1 MSKYQIIENGILIS
15 TTTSG
20 VNLYKTSKAVIDN
33 YSNYIDI
40 GIQSIELCELLK
52 TTVATIE
59 IPKRDEF
66 IDFQTNQIAFFE
78 LYCFFLNFS
87 IDFSIS
93 SRELYLAT
101 NKSEQI
107 FYIKSIYIELYRY
120 LERHNNDLRIIKE
133 LYGVSEEYKEYNRC
147 LSEFRSN
154 YYEKIKTNRNTF
166 FAHFDKGTQ
175 YGDYF
180 KFATNL
186 DAEKVARMCNS
197 FLSVQ
202 EKLAIIFKQLSI
214 TQINTT
220 LAFGDLIKKRKEESN
235 MEVQNKLEEI
245 KSLVS
250 EKQYIEIKSQ
260 MDNLHSKTEEAL

>member
-15 TTTSG
+15 TTASG
-20 VNLYKTSKAVIDN
+20 INLYKASKAVIDD
-33 YSNYIDI
+33 YSSDIDI
-40 GIQSIELCELLK
+40 NIQSIALCELLR

-59 IPKRDEF
+59 IPQKDEF
-66 IDFQTNQIAFFE
+66 IDFQTNRIAFCE

-120 LERHNNDLRIIKE
+120 LERHNKDLGIIKK

-147 LSEFRSN
+147 LKEFRSN
-154 YYEKIKTNRNTF
+154 YYEQIKTNRNTF
-166 FAHFDKGTQ
+166 FAHLDNGAR

-180 KFATNL
+180 EFTTNL
-186 DAEKVARMCNS
+186 DAEEVAKMCVS

-202 EKLAIIFKQLSI
+202 EKLSIIYKQLSV
-214 TQINTT
+214 TQISTT
-220 LAFGDLIKKRKEESN
+220 LAFGDLIQKRKEESD
-235 MEVQNKLEEI
+235 MEVQDKLEEI
-245 KSLVS
+245 KGLVS
-250 EKQYIEIKSQ
+250 GKQYIEIKSQ
-260 MDNLHSKTEEAL
+260 NDNLHSKTEKTI

>member
-1 MSKYQIIENGILIS
+1 MSKYQIIENEILLS

-20 VNLYKTSKAVIDN
+20 INLYKASKAVIDE
-33 YSNYIDI
+33 YSSDIDTSV
-40 GIQSIELCELLK
+40 QSIALCELLR

-59 IPKRDEF
+59 IPKKDEF
-66 IDFQTNQIAFFE
+66 IDFQINQIAFFE

-107 FYIKSIYIELYRY
+107 FYIKSIYVELYRY
-120 LERHNNDLRIIKE
+120 LERHNNELGIIKK

-147 LSEFRSN
+147 LKDFRSN
-154 YYEKIKTNRNTF
+154 YYEQIKTNRNTF
-166 FAHFDKGTQ
+166 FAHFDNGAR

-180 KFATNL
+180 KFATSL
-186 DAEKVARMCNS
+186 DAEKVARMCIS

-202 EKLAIIFKQLSI
+202 EKLSRIFKQLSI
-214 TQINTT
+214 TQINTA
-220 LAFGDLIKKRKEESN
+220 LAFGDLIKERKEESD
-235 MEVQNKLEEI
+235 MEVHNKLEEI

-250 EKQYIEIKSQ
+250 EEQYIEIKSQ
-260 MDNLHSKTEEAL
+260 MDNLHSKTEKTL